1 MTTSKSETALKVKCA
16 DWLKRQ
22 SHVWFFKVFGNG
34 IQDGGV
40 PDFII
45 CYRGRFVAIELKRPD
60 GQGKLEKR
68 QEAQLRRISEA
79 GGVAVVIDSFENFKR
94 VFERIDREEDFV

>member
-1 MTTSKSETALKVKCA
+1 MTTSRSETAFKDKCA

-34 IQDGGV
+34 IQAGGI

-60 GQGKLEKR
+60 GQGRLEKR
-68 QEAQLRRISEA
+68 QEAQLRRICEA
-79 GGVAVVIDSFENFKR
+79 GGVAVVIDSFDDFKR
-94 VFERIDREEDFV
+94 VFETIDKEEALV

>member
-1 MTTSKSETALKVKCA
+1 MTTSRSETAFKDKCA

-34 IQDGGV
+34 IQAGGI

-60 GQGKLEKR
+60 GQGRLEKR
-68 QEAQLRRISEA
+68 QEAQLRRICGA
-79 GGVAVVIDSFENFKR
+79 GGVAVVIDSFDDFKR
-94 VFERIDREEDFV
+94 VFETIDREEALV

>member
-1 MTTSKSETALKVKCA
+1 MTTSRSETAFKDKCA

-34 IQDGGV
+34 IQVGGI

-60 GQGKLEKR
+60 GQGRLEKR
-68 QEAQLRRISEA
+68 QEAQLRRICEA
-79 GGVAVVIDSFENFKR
+79 GGVAVVIDSFDDFKR
-94 VFERIDREEDFV
+94 VFETIDREEALV

>member
-1 MTTSKSETALKVKCA
+1 MTTSKSESAFKAKCA
-16 DWLKRQ
+16 DWLKSQ

-34 IQDGGV
+34 IQEGGV

-60 GQGKLEKR
+60 GQGTLERR
-68 QEAQLRRISEA
+68 QEAQLRRIGEA
-79 GGVAVVIDSFENFKR
+79 GGVAVVVDSFEEFKR
-94 VFERIDREEDFV
+94 VFDRIDREEDLV

>member
-1 MTTSKSETALKVKCA
+1 MTTSRSETAFKDKCA

-34 IQDGGV
+34 IQAGGI

-60 GQGKLEKR
+60 GQGRLEKR
-68 QEAQLRRISEA
+68 QEAQLRRICEA
-79 GGVAVVIDSFENFKR
+79 GGIAVVIDSFDDFKR
-94 VFERIDREEDFV
+94 VFETIDSEEALV

>member
-1 MTTSKSETALKVKCA
+1 MTTSRSETAFKDKCA

-34 IQDGGV
+34 IQAGGI

-60 GQGKLEKR
+60 GQGRLEKR
-68 QEAQLRRISEA
+68 QEAQLRRICEA
-79 GGVAVVIDSFENFKR
+79 GGIAVVIDSFDDFKR
-94 VFERIDREEDFV
+94 VFETIDREEALV

>member
-16 DWLKRQ
+16 DWLKSQ

-45 CYRGRFVAIELKRPD
+45 CYRGGSL
-60 GQGKLEKR
+60 Q
-68 QEAQLRRISEA
+68 
-79 GGVAVVIDSFENFKR
+79 
-94 VFERIDREEDFV
+94 